1 MSEQK
6 ASLIVV
12 GILFATIAV
21 IAIGTELL
29 KRRRNGAT
37 SADTGELAA
46 LAEPAAPQN
55 V

>member
-6 ASLIVV
+6 AAVIVV

-21 IAIGTELL
+21 IAIGTELV

-37 SADTGELAA
+37 D
-46 LAEPAAPQN
+46 AETAQLAAPQN

>member
-6 ASLIVV
+6 TSLIVV

-21 IAIGTELL
+21 IAVGTELL

-37 SADTGELAA
+37 VTDTAELAA
-46 LAEPAAPQN
+46 PAAPQN